1 MFNQTRLEPGQE
13 QPQVEPLE
21 SSAPMRARSKRS
33 KNVVLFARSTFAA
46 SAIIDKKMR
55 AKISA
60 EVDMSPPLTKC
71 VKNIH
76 NNANWNKLLF

>member
-1 MFNQTRLEPGQE
+1 MDNQIKLEPGQE

-46 SAIIDKKMR
+46 SAIIDKKIK
-55 AKISA
+55 ATISDD
-60 EVDMSPPLTKC
+60 VDMCPPLTKC
-71 VKNIH
+71 AKNISYV
-76 NNANWNKLLF
+76 AN

>member
-1 MFNQTRLEPGQE
+1 MQE

-33 KNVVLFARSTFAA
+33 KKVVLLARSTFAA
-46 SAIIDKKMR
+46 SAIIDKKIK
-55 AKISA
+55 ANISA
-60 EVDMSPPLTKC
+60 DVDISPPLTKF

-76 NNANWNKLLF
+76 HVAN